1 MTDRPN
7 AAWLLLPTLVLGIQI
22 SRAIGR
28 GDTLALVVLLAVAG
42 VAISGAV
49 AAYVYYRRH
58 PEQVGR
64 DWPTPPLSRRR
75 TLLLAVG
82 VILGLICAVT
92 GLVILI
98 AGNGPLGAVLLILG
112 LLPTLVCG
120 STLGGAAQLST
131 SSRSR

>member
-7 AAWLLLPTLVLGIQI
+7 AARLLLPTLLVLGIPI

-92 GLVILI
+92 GLVII